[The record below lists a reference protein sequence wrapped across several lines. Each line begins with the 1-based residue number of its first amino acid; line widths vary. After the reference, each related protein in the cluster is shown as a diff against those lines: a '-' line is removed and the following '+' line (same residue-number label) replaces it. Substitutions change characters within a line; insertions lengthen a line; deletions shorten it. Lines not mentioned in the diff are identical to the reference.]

1 MILKYYH
8 GYVSLDKL
16 SLMMHTNQSGTTA
29 YNIKE
34 TLNKLG
40 FKSYGIKSKDILS
53 LNLPCIAHVNIKRS
67 YKHYI
72 VVYKVNKKR
81 KKLLIADPAIVIKKI
96 SFEDFQKIWTNI
108 TVQMKPSGPV
118 VSEGEPKI
126 WTFLKPY
133 IKRNIKLIIFSYLS
147 SITVGV
153 LSLLTA
159 LYLPILIKQPD
170 EITFIICAFMGML
183 ILKNIFIFIKN
194 KITINL
200 NIALDKELSM
210 DVFKKIL
217 NLPYR
222 YYKRKTTGEITSYFN
237 DLYIIRNFITQF
249 LQIFLINIPIIIF
262 LLFYLICINAF
273 LKTLLFSLFLL
284 ALVYFAIRKRQIIFI
299 SEAMRNKIAV
309 NSYLNESVMG
319 FETIKNLN
327 ITPKIYQNF
336 KGKYQN
342 YITSFKKLSYKEENI
357 SLIEESIILVSV
369 FFISLSLIKNLNV
382 SSFVSIYIL
391 MTLLMDVFKNTLNSR
406 YQIDEVTSALSNI
419 IELINFKIENR
430 PSIKA
435 TGDII
440 IHHLNYSFDENH
452 VLKNIN
458 LKIEKSS
465 KVLVTGDSGSGKSTL
480 FKIVKGYYNNYSGSV
495 KIASY
500 EVNKYNITSV
510 LYVSQKEI
518 LFTGTL
524 QDNLSLKKL
533 NYRNMKLCEV
543 DQFIKHNYFLIE
555 EDGFNLSSGQR
566 QRIVLARALNQFQI
580 LIIDEG
586 LNQVSIDM
594 ERRIL
599 KKLLKRYSF
608 KTIIYI
614 SHRLDNLDLFDR
626 YIKIQKG
633 QVILDEKRNN

>member
-81 KKLLIADPAIVIKKI
+81 KKLLIADPAIGIKKI

>member
-81 KKLLIADPAIVIKKI
+81 KKLLIADPAIGIKKI

-262 LLFYLICINAF
+262 LLFYLICINVF

-327 ITPKIYQNF
+327 ITSKIYQNF

-419 IELINFKIENR
+419 IELINFKTENR

>member
-72 VVYKVNKKR
+72 VIYKVNKKR
-81 KKLLIADPAIVIKKI
+81 KKLLIADPAIGIKKI

-419 IELINFKIENR
+419 IELINFKTENR